1 MDSIQKE
8 GKKIKNFS
16 DIDPT
21 RFAKQYKVSQQKK

>member
-1 MDSIQKE
+1 MDNIQKE

-21 RFAKQYKVSQQKK
+21 RFAKKYKSSQQRL